1 MMAAAPPPFARNT
14 QLPTRIAAQLLA
26 RIEGAGLTAGARLP
40 TEAQMAR
47 EFGVSRAVIREAIA
61 QLRNEGLVETRQGAG
76 AFVADPALRP
86 IRLDPA
92 EDMDSHAFA
101 HLYQL
106 RMPLEIEAASLA
118 ARHRSPAD
126 LARIQAALARFDAPE
141 VSVDSSV
148 AADLEFHAA
157 LAAATGN
164 PYFVQF
170 LSAISDRI
178 AHVILAARDGIPL
191 DRLHAQTRSE
201 HRAICEA
208 ITAQDAAAARAA
220 MRAHLE
226 GGARRVGLRLDV
238 SDHGPP
244 PAGRAL

>member
-1 MMAAAPPPFARNT
+1 MSAASPGFARNT
-14 QLPTRIAAQLLA
+14 QLSTRIAAQLLA
-26 RIEGAGLTAGARLP
+26 RIEGAGLTVGARLP
-40 TEAQMAR
+40 TEAHMAR

-92 EDMDSHAFA
+92 QDMDRHAFA

-106 RMPLEIEAASLA
+106 RVPLEIEAASLA
-118 ARHRSPAD
+118 AQHSSATD

-164 PYFVQF
+164 PYFMQF

-178 AHVILAARDGIPL
+178 AHVILAARAGIPL
-191 DRLHAQTRSE
+191 DKLHAQTRSE
-201 HRAICEA
+201 HGAISEA
-208 ITAQDAAAARAA
+208 IAAKDPAAARAA
-220 MRAHLE
+220 MRAHLV
-226 GGARRVGLRLDV
+226 GGARRVGLRLDF
-238 SDHGPP
+238 SD
-244 PAGRAL
+244 